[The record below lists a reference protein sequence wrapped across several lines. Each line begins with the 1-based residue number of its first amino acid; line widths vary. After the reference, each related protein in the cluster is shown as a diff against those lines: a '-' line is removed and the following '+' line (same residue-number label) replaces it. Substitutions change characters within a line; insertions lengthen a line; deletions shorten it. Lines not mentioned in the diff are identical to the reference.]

1 LGQQQ
6 IEDASELI
14 VLCANTQ
21 ACNDRPERYW
31 ANTDENTQNVLVP
44 MLQDFYRDKPQ
55 MQRDECMRS
64 CGLAAQTLMLGT
76 KALNYDTCPMIGF
89 DHDAVADIIKLPED
103 HIVGMIIVMGKAAQ
117 TAHERGGQLP
127 LSQVLLDNTF

>member
-1 LGQQQ
+1 
-6 IEDASELI
+6 
-14 VLCANTQ
+14 
-21 ACNDRPERYW
+21 
-31 ANTDENTQNVLVP
+31 